1 MCCPYLIWNIQIG
14 ENLYREQGRETA
26 EKVISH
32 LSQYPIE
39 LVDVDRDLA
48 KDAALLKG
56 KYKIAYAACFAA
68 ALAKRMNAIVLT
80 GDPEFKI
87 LQNEIE
93 VLWL

>member
-1 MCCPYLIWNIQIG
+1 M
-14 ENLYREQGRETA
+14 
-26 EKVISH
+26 
-32 LSQYPIE
+32 
-39 LVDVDRDLA
+39 DVNRDLA

-68 ALAKRMNAIVLT
+68 ALAKKMNAIVLT